1 MSQRPDSV
9 PHRPEG
15 VSQRPGSVSQRP
27 DFLLFWQDVQDISG
41 YPGGVTARLRR
52 SLAPC
57 RSSPD
62 GLAQSAR
69 GRWLNARRGR
79 EAATSHRALPTTAR
93 PPLKCQHQRSA
104 AATRS
109 PARATRSAS
118 CPIEG
123 SAGSHLLLNAGGIED
138 ALLTLEGRWHG
149 FSLGVQ
155 LGFFRVRGKCKESVG
170 FARWEAVGNRLEIP
184 FLSRFYADFSRLQRD
199 SADCAAIAEQS
210 QINSDGI
217 AMNSNLHTC
226 RKRGCDAGRMCE
238 VGPPRKRSVP
248 LHFPLFAPTALN
260 GHPALRGI
268 RRPPAT
274 T

>member
-1 MSQRPDSV
+1 MLQRPDSV

-15 VSQRPGSVSQRP
+15 VSQRPGSVPQRP

-62 GLAQSAR
+62 GLAQSAK
-69 GRWLNARRGR
+69 GRWLNARKRG
-79 EAATSHRALPTTAR
+79 AVATGHRVSPATKK
-93 PPLKCQHQRSA
+93 PPLKCQHQQSGTAARSSA
-104 AATRS
+104 RVTKTAQRPVDACSGSRS
-109 PARATRSAS
+109 LL
-118 CPIEG
+118 
-123 SAGSHLLLNAGGIED
+123 SAGGNERGS
-138 ALLTLEGRWHG
+138 LTLEGRWLG
-149 FSLGVQ
+149 LSLGVQ
-155 LGFFRVRGKCKESVG
+155 LGFFPVRGKRKESIG
-170 FARWEAVGNRLEIP
+170 FVRWKAKGNRLESP
-184 FLSRFYADFSRLQRD
+184 VLSRFDSDFSRLQRD
-199 SADCAAIAEQS
+199 SADCVAIAEQS
-210 QINSDGI
+210 QINSDEI
-217 AMNSNLHTC
+217 ATGSNLHTC
-226 RKRGCDAGRMCE
+226 RKRGCNAGRMCE
-238 VGPPRKRSVP
+238 VGPPRRRGVP

>member
-15 VSQRPGSVSQRP
+15 VSQRPGSVPQRP

-93 PPLKCQHQRSA
+93 PPLKCQHQRNA

-138 ALLTLEGRWHG
+138 ALLTLEGQQHV
-149 FSLGVQ
+149 FPLGVQ
-155 LGFFRVRGKCKESVG
+155 LGFSHKWKVQGKCWFRTVESGRKPVG
-170 FARWEAVGNRLEIP
+170 K
-184 FLSRFYADFSRLQRD
+184 SRFYRDSIALFHDYSAILPIVQRLQ
-199 SADCAAIAEQS
+199 
-210 QINSDGI
+210 
-217 AMNSNLHTC
+217 SN
-226 RKRGCDAGRMCE
+226 
-238 VGPPRKRSVP
+238 
-248 LHFPLFAPTALN
+248 
-260 GHPALRGI
+260 
-268 RRPPAT
+268 RR
-274 T
+274 